1 MSQLSEYSNLQ
12 CRWNWCRSTYSTI
25 GDLLEHV
32 REHVHQTEP
41 CSVRDIPLLVRTE
54 DGVGES
60 LSVITMG
67 FGSNQSTAQHMSI
80 DPIPSTPLLSLPSQ
94 DIPSPI
100 PHSPLRYID
109 FSSLPDTPT
118 RSSKRRKLM
127 SPGNELSR
135 SRSASVQTPPR
146 SCTPGFASLARPES
160 AQPVPNPEFPDLDTL
175 ISNTLTGGVSA
186 HDAFTTPNANG
197 TLARGNPHSPLSD
210 SDLSVERQL
219 TQNFDT
225 SYEGV
230 LPNFGD
236 SSQNLYTGELNW
248 DDHGALTQNLPGSQS
263 HTLSQSS
270 LSQSQSQRPQQH
282 SPASLMDVSPQLPL
296 QRRQSWYQSPRRVS
310 NPNKTPSGA
319 AGQDV
324 LGSTPTP
331 SQSQSQPKPQTP
343 AKTYLSGSL
352 KITSPELPYSQPQVY
367 GGAINPRVLQQS
379 QYTEFSSQ
387 SQSQSPPA
395 FFLQTQAQYHS
406 QSMSQ

>member
-32 REHVHQTEP
+32 REHVRQTEP

-67 FGSNQSTAQHMSI
+67 FGSNPSTSQNMSI

-94 DIPSPI
+94 DVPSPI

-118 RSSKRRKLM
+118 RST
-127 SPGNELSR
+127 
-135 SRSASVQTPPR
+135 SVQTPPPR

-160 AQPVPNPEFPDLDTL
+160 AQRVANPEFPDLDTL

-197 TLARGNPHSPLSD
+197 TLARGNPHSPLSG

-230 LPNFGD
+230 LPNLAD

-248 DDHGALTQNLPGSQS
+248 DDHGALTQDLPGSQP
-263 HTLSQSS
+263 HTPSQSS

-282 SPASLMDVSPQLPL
+282 SPASLINVSPPLPL

-310 NPNKTPSGA
+310 NPNKTPSGT

-352 KITSPELPYSQPQVY
+352 KITSPELPHSQPQVY

-387 SQSQSPPA
+387 SQSQSPLRSSFKPKRH
-395 FFLQTQAQYHS
+395 TTVRV
-406 QSMSQ
+406 